1 MKGMQEYMT
10 TRRFWMFLAILVL
23 VRVFMMVVF
32 PLTDTTEARYANM
45 ALIMAMSNDWITPYF
60 DVGIPFWGKP
70 PLSFWA
76 AALSY
81 EIFGVH
87 DFVPRIPSLIATL
100 LTAWLIFRYLV
111 TFYAKA
117 TAYLGVLVYLSMV
130 LVFVLGGAVLTDPF
144 LVFASTLT
152 MISFIMV
159 IQKQESYWS
168 HLFFI
173 GIALG
178 LLTKGPLI
186 FVLVGGALSM
196 WLMWDIKR
204 LALLREFSWWAGIGI
219 VLLLALPWYVL
230 AELKTPGFID
240 YFIVG
245 EHFMRFVDSG
255 WKGDLYGTAH
265 KEPKGFIWVMWL
277 GAALP
282 FSFMV
287 LAILGKRMLRISG
300 LKQMLETLRE
310 QQEINYF
317 VMWSLFTMIFF
328 TISANVLATYIL
340 PSLPALAILLA
351 MYWAKQG
358 NQIKIGTWPV
368 TSVFVLFSPVVFLVA
383 GIYFSQHEEKL
394 PTEKNLIAYYQAHQE
409 KTQGIYYVNTRPF
422 SAQYYSANQ
431 AILVELS
438 PRTMKHSQVI
448 TWQQFMHTVVDTIP
462 TFYVVLAKGEQANIP
477 KAMRENMGQVLFE
490 SKRYMLFKY
499 QAP

>member
-10 TRRFWMFLAILVL
+10 TRRFWMFLAILIL
-23 VRVFMMVVF
+23 VRVYMMLVF

-45 ALIMAMSNDWITPYF
+45 ALMMAMSGDWITPYF

-87 DFVPRIPSLIATL
+87 DFVPRIPSLIFTL
-100 LTAWLIFRYLV
+100 LTAWLIFRYLI

-130 LVFVLGGAVLTDPF
+130 LVFVLSGAVLTDPF

-159 IQKQESYWS
+159 IRKQAHYWS
-168 HLFFI
+168 HLFFV

-204 LALLREFSWWAGIGI
+204 LALLRAFSWWAGIGI
-219 VLLLALPWYVL
+219 VLVLALPWYVL

-255 WKGDLYGTAH
+255 WKGDMYGTAH

-282 FSFMV
+282 FSFVV
-287 LAILGKRMLRISG
+287 LAILGKRMLSISG
-300 LKQMLETLRE
+300 VKQMFDALRA
-310 QQEINYF
+310 QQETNYF
-317 VMWSLFTMIFF
+317 VMWSLFTMVFF
-328 TISANVLATYIL
+328 TVSANVLATYIL
-340 PSLPALAILLA
+340 PSLPALAVLLA
-351 MYWAKQG
+351 TYWAKQG
-358 NQIKIGTWPV
+358 NQIRIGRLPV
-368 TSVFVLFSPVVFLVA
+368 TSVLVLFTPIVFLVA

-394 PTEKNLIAYYQAHQE
+394 PTEKNLIAYYQANLGDA
-409 KTQGIYYVNTRPF
+409 QGLYYINSRPF
-422 SAQYYSANQ
+422 SAQYYSGNQ
-431 AILVELS
+431 AVLVELS

-448 TWQQFMHTVVDTIP
+448 TWQKFMTQVVDVLP
-462 TFYVVLAKGEQANIP
+462 TFYVVVAKGEEHLISQS
-477 KAMRENMGQVLFE
+477 MREKMGQVLFE

-499 QAP
+499 QAS

>member
-1 MKGMQEYMT
+1 MQEYMT
-10 TRRFWMFLAILVL
+10 RQRFLILLSILVL
-23 VRVFMMVVF
+23 VRVYMMVVF

-81 EIFGVH
+81 EVFGVY
-87 DFVPRIPSLIATL
+87 DFVPRIPSLLATL

-111 TFYAKA
+111 TFYTKA

-130 LVFVLGGAVLTDPF
+130 LVFVLSGAVLTDPF

-159 IQKQESYWS
+159 IRKQEHYWS
-168 HLFFI
+168 HLFFV

-204 LALLREFSWWAGIGI
+204 FVLLRAFSWWIGIGI
-219 VLLLALPWYVL
+219 VLVLALPWYVL
-230 AELKTPGFID
+230 AEFKTPGFID

-245 EHFMRFVDSG
+245 EHFMRFIDSG
-255 WKGDLYGTAH
+255 WKGDMYGTAH
-265 KEPKGFIWVMWL
+265 KEPKGFIWIMWL

-282 FSFMV
+282 FSFII
-287 LAILGKRMLRISG
+287 LAILGKRMLHISG
-300 LKQMLETLRE
+300 LKQVLKTLRE
-310 QQEINYF
+310 QQDINYF

-328 TISANVLATYIL
+328 TVSANVLATYIL

-351 MYWAKQG
+351 VYWAKQG
-358 NQIKIGTWPV
+358 NQIKIATWPV
-368 TSVFVLFSPVVFLVA
+368 TNVFILFTPVIFFVA

-394 PTEKNLIAYYQAHQE
+394 PTEKNLIAYYQTHQE
-409 KTQGIYYVNTRPF
+409 NTQGIYYINSRPF
-422 SAQYYSANQ
+422 SAQYYSNNQ
-431 AILVELS
+431 AVLVELS
-438 PRTMKHSQVI
+438 SRTMKHSQVI
-448 TWQQFMHTVVDTIP
+448 TWQQFMHIVVDTIP
-462 TFYVVLAKGEQANIP
+462 TFYVVLAKGEQGNIP
-477 KAMRENMGQVLFE
+477 KTMRDKMGQVLFE

-499 QAP
+499 QAS